1 MSYLCLTNN
10 NTIFMRNFITIVLSI
25 LSFFISVSAQTPKTG
40 WEKYGL
46 KGKVKEVRE
55 YGMKKP
61 GGIKKKGS
69 LLNSRSFDAKGNK
82 VEQCYYYDDDSLNY
96 KDVYKYDSNNNMI
109 EECWY
114 KADGSLFH
122 KGVFKYESNNLT
134 ELYVYNSD
142 SLKSKNIL
150 KYDED
155 NNKIEECLY
164 KPDGSLICK
173 RVYKYDSN
181 NNKIEMYKQDFY
193 DNGLELEHYINY
205 IKYKYDSNNNMIE
218 ECWYMAD
225 SSLSVKT
232 TIKYDE
238 NNNKIEEIS
247 CLHDG
252 SLLSKST
259 FKYDSNNNVV
269 EKAIYIS
276 DGSLISKRLYKY
288 DSHNNCIEIKNVTY
302 GNGSIIE
309 YEYYK

>member
-1 MSYLCLTNN
+1 
-10 NTIFMRNFITIVLSI
+10 MRNFITIVLSI
-25 LSFFISVSAQTPKTG
+25 LSLTIICSGYAFAETG
-40 WEKYGL
+40 WDKEGL

-114 KADGSLFH
+114 
-122 KGVFKYESNNLT
+122 
-134 ELYVYNSD
+134 
-142 SLKSKNIL
+142 
-150 KYDED
+150 
-155 NNKIEECLY
+155 
-164 KPDGSLICK
+164 
-173 RVYKYDSN
+173 
-181 NNKIEMYKQDFY
+181 
-193 DNGLELEHYINY
+193 
-205 IKYKYDSNNNMIE
+205 
-218 ECWYMAD
+218 MAD
-225 SSLSVKT
+225 SSLSEKT

-238 NNNKIEEIS
+238 NNNKIEKIS

-252 SLLSKST
+252 SLLSKDT

-269 EKAIYIS
+269 ENAIYIS